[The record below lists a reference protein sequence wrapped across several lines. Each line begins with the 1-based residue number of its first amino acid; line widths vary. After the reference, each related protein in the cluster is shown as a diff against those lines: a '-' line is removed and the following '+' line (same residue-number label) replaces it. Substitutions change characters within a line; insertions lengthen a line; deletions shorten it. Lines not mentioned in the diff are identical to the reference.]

1 MIARIYHP
9 EQTPRALEKLHHGQ
23 PRSATEYDSDKEKP
37 FPIWTL
43 PESVADMARAIASTE
58 RTPVSLS
65 GVCTLGFLSAA
76 IGKGLDIQSGPDRHT
91 RGNVYLLASAES
103 GSGKSES
110 FRHAAKPFNEFESA
124 LLEAWRSSTLPGLG
138 AEKDILEAEIGK
150 LKREAGNA
158 DGLDERGEIKA
169 KLKEKKIA
177 LANIETLLHAP
188 AITVEDVTTEKL
200 AALLAANGETLASIS
215 PDAGAIVN
223 NLLGRYSNIDR
234 TDESVY
240 LKAFSGDFLRVDRQ
254 KNPEPV
260 LLKNPCLTALWLTQ
274 PDKLETL
281 LGKKELTDG
290 GLIPRLLVCHTNAEA
305 LEIVDGATGIPAEVS
320 EAYRV
325 TVRALLHAYRFA
337 EEPRTIQP
345 SPEALA
351 LMNKHF
357 NEIVGRRR
365 GELRDV
371 TSYAARWNE
380 QAWRLAVCIHAG
392 IHGGQAHEH
401 KLDVETAA
409 RAIELADWFAAQ
421 QLEILSAGRGAGR
434 QQLRDKV
441 LTLLADNPN
450 GITATDVYRAR
461 ITANA
466 DSAHTLLNTLEAEGA
481 LIGTDSQ
488 PEHGGHV
495 TRTFTRARRIS
506 DDNTKHCLH

>member
-1 MIARIYHP
+1 
-9 EQTPRALEKLHHGQ
+9 
-23 PRSATEYDSDKEKP
+23 
-37 FPIWTL
+37 
-43 PESVADMARAIASTE
+43 
-58 RTPVSLS
+58 
-65 GVCTLGFLSAA
+65 
-76 IGKGLDIQSGPDRHT
+76 
-91 RGNVYLLASAES
+91 LLASAES

-110 FRHAAKPFNEFESA
+110 FRHAAKPFNEFEGD
-124 LLEAWRSSTLPGLG
+124 LLEAWRASTLPGLA

-169 KLKEKKIA
+169 KLTAKKLA
-177 LANIETLLHAP
+177 LARIETLLHAP
-188 AITVEDVTTEKL
+188 ALTVEDVTTEKL
-200 AALLAANGETLASIS
+200 AALLAANSETLASIS

-223 NLLGRYSNIDR
+223 NLLGRYSNLDR

-260 LLKNPCLTALWLTQ
+260 LLKSPCLTALWLTQ
-274 PDKLETL
+274 REKLETL

-290 GLIPRLLVCHTNAEA
+290 GLIPRLLVCHTNAEP

-320 EAYRV
+320 AAYRQ
-325 TVRALLHAYRFA
+325 TIRDLLRAYRLA
-337 EEPRTIQP
+337 DEPRTIQP

-351 LMNKHF
+351 LMNGHF

-392 IHGGQAHEH
+392 EHGGQAHEH
-401 KLDVETAA
+401 ELDVETAA
-409 RAIELADWFAAQ
+409 RAIELADWFADS
-421 QLEILSAGRGAGR
+421 QLEILSAGRAAGR
-434 QQLRDKV
+434 RQLWDDV
-441 LTLLADNPN
+441 LKLLADNPN
-450 GITATDVYRAR
+450 GIRATDIYRAR

-466 DSAHTLLNTLEAEGA
+466 DSAHALLAAMEADGV

-488 PEHGGHV
+488 PDHGGSI
-495 TRTFTRARRIS
+495 TRNFVLTRKGR
-506 DDNTKHCLH
+506 

>member
-1 MIARIYHP
+1 MIARIYKP
-9 EQTPRALEKLHHGQ
+9 TQQPRALEKPHHGQ
-23 PRSATEYDSDKEKP
+23 PRSATAHDSDEAKP
-37 FPIWTL
+37 FPLWTL
-43 PESVADMARAIASTE
+43 PESVGEMAQAIADTE
-58 RTPVSLS
+58 RTPTSLA

-76 IGKGLDIQSGPDRHT
+76 IGKGLDIQSKPGRPT
-91 RGNVYLLASAES
+91 RGNIYLLASAES

-110 FRHAAKPFNEFESA
+110 FRHAAKPFFEFESA
-124 LLEAWRSSTLPGLG
+124 MLEAWRASTLPGLS

-150 LKREAGNA
+150 LKKEAGNA
-158 DGLDERGEIKA
+158 EGAGERGDIKA

-177 LANIETLLHAP
+177 LSNIEAQLHAP
-188 AITVEDVTTEKL
+188 TLTVEDVTTEKL
-200 AALLAANGETLASIS
+200 TALFEANGETLASVS
-215 PDAGAIVN
+215 PDAGSIVN
-223 NLLGRYSNIDR
+223 NLLGRYSKLDR
-234 TDESVY
+234 TDESIY
-240 LKAFSGDFLRVDRQ
+240 LKAFTGEPVKVDRQ
-254 KNPEPV
+254 KNPEPIS
-260 LLKNPCLTALWLTQ
+260 LKGPCLTVLWLTQ

-290 GLIPRLLVCHTNAEA
+290 GLIPRLLLCHTNAEA
-305 LEIVDGATGIPAEVS
+305 LEIVEGATGIPAEIS
-320 EAYRV
+320 AAYRV
-325 TVRALLHAYRFA
+325 TIRALLHAYRFA
-337 EEPRTIQP
+337 EQPQTIQP

-371 TSYAARWNE
+371 TSYACRWNE

-392 IHGGQAHEH
+392 GHGGKAHEH
-401 KLDVETAA
+401 ELDVATAE

-434 QQLRDKV
+434 RQLRDKI

-461 ITANA
+461 ILANSE
-466 DSAHTLLNTLEAEGA
+466 SAHALLAAMAAEGV

-506 DDNTKHCLH
+506 DDNTKQYRH